1 MSNIFDIL
9 VLASTDNF
17 FMQFEIFLVLD
28 MVKDFFFFLIYL
40 TTLGLSCGMWDLV
53 S

>member
-17 FMQFEIFLVLD
+17 FMQFEIFLVHD
-28 MVKDFFFFLIYL
+28 MVKDFFFF
-40 TTLGLSCGMWDLV
+40 
-53 S
+53 

>member
-9 VLASTDNF
+9 VLASTDDF

-28 MVKDFFFFLIYL
+28 MVKVFFLIYL